1 MDPLAGLLEA
11 LLLLLLRPQD
21 VDGKGG
27 GESGQRRAGCRE
39 GCRHQS
45 DDEEDPDD
53 LREEVTRSEEG
64 EDLVAAL
71 RQLDAH
77 LLSVGVEQHSE
88 HEEEG
93 DDEELEDRADD
104 HISPRLRIALAAKVA
119 LHHVLVQ
126 PRRRHHGESAG
137 EELLPEVAPV
147 IDVVEEENPRHP
159 ALPDRR
165 HYAAEVEPQPL
176 GDEDDREDH
185 RGDEADRLEHIDA
198 DDTLHSA
205 EEGVYPDKG
214 DRHQDIE
221 EEGQPQ
227 RVKYQQLHRQ
237 HDEEDPHRGT
247 EHLGDK
253 EEPRSGLVARHP
265 EAIPQVFIDGEEL
278 DAVEER
284 HEDKGDQRLPY
295 DEAERHLQVGHAAA
309 GDHPRDGDK
318 GDTADA

>member
-1 MDPLAGLLEA
+1 M
-11 LLLLLLRPQD
+11 
-21 VDGKGG
+21 
-27 GESGQRRAGCRE
+27 
-39 GCRHQS
+39 
-45 DDEEDPDD
+45 
-53 LREEVTRSEEG
+53 
-64 EDLVAAL
+64 
-71 RQLDAH
+71 
-77 LLSVGVEQHSE
+77 
-88 HEEEG
+88 
-93 DDEELEDRADD
+93 
-104 HISPRLRIALAAKVA
+104 
-119 LHHVLVQ
+119 
-126 PRRRHHGESAG
+126 
-137 EELLPEVAPV
+137 LPEVAPV

-165 HYAAEVEPQPL
+165 HHAAEVEPQPL
-176 GDEDDREDH
+176 GDEDDGEDD

-205 EEGVYPDKG
+205 EEGVDPDKG

-265 EAIPQVFIDGEEL
+265 EAIPQVLIDGEEL

-284 HEDKGDQRLPY
+284 HEDKGDQRLPH
-295 DEAERHLQVGHAAA
+295 DEAECHLQVGHAAA

-318 GDTADA
+318 GDAADARANHRYRDDHPVIGPVSDEESRIVRLAPRPVGDEEHQEEVSQCQTKY